1 MMKQSLILDL
11 IEKEKKIRA
20 QDMRKKDVEMS
31 NQISLEGEGDLT
43 L

>member
-1 MMKQSLILDL
+1 MIQQSLILDL

-20 QDMRKKDVEMS
+20 NEIKQKIEMTRENES
-31 NQISLEGEGDLT
+31 ILDEEGLT

>member
-1 MMKQSLILDL
+1 MKQSLILDL

-31 NQISLEGEGDLT
+31 N
-43 L
+43 